1 MLVEFS
7 VFITETSFGAHIN
20 GQEVKDMIKTF
31 KEVSKV
37 KTVNFCSLAAGDCF
51 YYGNTYYMKLLTEY
65 RLDNKCHINS
75 IDLESG
81 ALTFFCSR
89 TKVKPY
95 KKCEMILH
103 E

>member
-1 MLVEFS
+1 M
-7 VFITETSFGAHIN
+7 TKT
-20 GQEVKDMIKTF
+20 TF
-31 KEVSKV
+31 KEVFET
-37 KTVNFCSLAAGDCF
+37 KTVDFCSLAAGDCF
-51 YYGNTYYMKLLTEY
+51 YYGNTYYMKLIIEY
-65 RLDNKCHINS
+65 RLDNKSYINS

-95 KKCEMILH
+95 KNCEVILH

>member
-1 MLVEFS
+1 
-7 VFITETSFGAHIN
+7 
-20 GQEVKDMIKTF
+20 MIKTF

-37 KTVNFCSLAAGDCF
+37 ETVDFCSLAAGDCF
-51 YYGNTYYMKLLTEY
+51 CFGNTYYMKLITEY
-65 RLDNKCHINS
+65 NFDDDGYSYNS

-81 ALTFFCSR
+81 VLVFFWPR

-95 KKCEMILH
+95 KDCEVILH

>member
-1 MLVEFS
+1 M
-7 VFITETSFGAHIN
+7 T
-20 GQEVKDMIKTF
+20 KTF

-37 KTVNFCSLAAGDCF
+37 ETVDFCSLAAGDCF
-51 YYGNTYYMKLLTEY
+51 SFNNIYYMKLIMDYEFDDDGY
-65 RLDNKCHINS
+65 SYNS

-81 ALTFFCSR
+81 VLTSFWPR

-95 KKCEMILH
+95 KDCEVILH